1 MYETTYTRA
10 AINALKRQPATLKA
24 RVMAIVAEIAAD
36 PFAKHPQAAP
46 LKGEKDTFRYR
57 FGDWRLLYTIDR
69 AARVV
74 IVVDFKPGDVPVDV
88 EKLR

>member
-1 MYETTYTRA
+1 MYKTTYIRA
-10 AINALKRQPATLKA
+10 AINALKRQPAAIKA
-24 RVMAIVAEIAAD
+24 RVTAVVTKIAAD
-36 PFAKHPQAAP
+36 PFAKRPQAAP

-74 IVVDFKPGDVPVDV
+74 IVVDFKPRG
-88 EKLR
+88 KAYR